1 MPTTDNPRELALLRL
16 VAHGLVS
23 PRPAAPEHIVE
34 RLLCLQA
41 QDYWSGVASVIVR
54 GAASRTEVEATF
66 NTGAVVRAWPLRGTL
81 HLVRAGDLPW
91 LRQLL
96 APRELAAAARRED
109 RLGITAG
116 VLGRA
121 ERIAIELLSA
131 RRPGSRA
138 ELTAAWRSRGIDTSG
153 PRAYHLIWH
162 LAHTGLLCFGPV
174 REGQQLLVLDQT
186 WLPPDGPAGSRG
198 CPGEAR
204 LPVLPQPRARHR
216 LGPGPLGEAHRRRYQ
231 PRGRCG
237 PTSPDQPHR
246 RRRRIPPGAGHPG
259 RTGVMPEGR
268 RQGRG
273 RPARLRRTALRISRP
288 HPHPA
293 RRSQRWRLSSWQRH
307 PRPHG
312 PRRRPSGSDME
323 SPHVPL
329 HGSNRDH
336 SVHTHFRPGE
346 RHGETAGGRPDMRAR
361 KRCSTPELREPHR
374 PLARG
379 SPVAGAP

>member
-66 NTGAVVRAWPLRGTL
+66 NTGAVVRAWPLRGSL
-81 HLVRAGDLPW
+81 HLVRVGDLPW
-91 LRQLL
+91 LRRLL

-131 RRPGSRA
+131 RQPCSRA

-186 WLPPDGPAGSRG
+186 WLPPTDQLDRVAALERLAYRYFHSHGPATA
-198 CPGEAR
+198 PDLAR
-204 LPVLPQPRARHR
+204 WAKLTVADTNHAVAAARRHLTSLTVDDVEYL
-216 LGPGPLGEAHRRRYQ
+216 LGPGTQDELASCRKDADKGVVVLPGFDELLFGYRDRSPTLPDDRSAGVF
-231 PRGRCG
+231 PRGNG
-237 PTSPDQPHR
+237 IPVPT
-246 RRRRIPPGAGHPG
+246 
-259 RTGVMPEGR
+259 V
-268 RQGRG
+268 
-273 RPARLRRTALRISRP
+273 L
-288 HPHPA
+288 
-293 RRSQRWRLSSWQRH
+293 
-307 PRPHG
+307 
-312 PRRRPSGSDME
+312 
-323 SPHVPL
+323 
-329 HGSNRDH
+329 
-336 SVHTHFRPGE
+336 
-346 RHGETAGGRPDMRAR
+346 
-361 KRCSTPELREPHR
+361 
-374 PLARG
+374 
-379 SPVAGAP
+379 VAGQVVATWNRPTRHSTAPIEITPFIPISDQVKDTAKRRADGLT